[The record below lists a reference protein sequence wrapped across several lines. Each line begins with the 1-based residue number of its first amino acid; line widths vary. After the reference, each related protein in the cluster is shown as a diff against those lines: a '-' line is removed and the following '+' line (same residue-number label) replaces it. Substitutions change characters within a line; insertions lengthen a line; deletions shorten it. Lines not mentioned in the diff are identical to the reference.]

1 MRTNINASLR
11 SIWYR
16 IYVPI
21 IFPDLLSPFGLLGL
35 GAKVLLA
42 LLYSTGF
49 ILEHTLSGLDGER
62 GIWRVKGL
70 SHAHALHKGKESAI
84 GSAVFIYQGTHTQ
97 YTW

>member
-1 MRTNINASLR
+1 M
-11 SIWYR
+11 
-16 IYVPI
+16 PI
-21 IFPDLLSPFGLLGL
+21 IFHDLLSPFGLLGL

-70 SHAHALHKGKESAI
+70 SHAHALYIKEKKAR
-84 GSAVFIYQGTHTQ
+84 
-97 YTW
+97 

>member
-1 MRTNINASLR
+1 MTAYMCRLFS
-11 SIWYR
+11 
-16 IYVPI
+16 PI
-21 IFPDLLSPFGLLGL
+21 FYPLSAFLDD
-35 GAKVLLA
+35 KVLLA

-70 SHAHALHKGKESAI
+70 SHVHALHKGKESAI
-84 GSAVFIYQGTHTQ
+84 GSAVFIYQGTHTH